1 MKTDTPQTIYLKNY
15 TPPAFL
21 VDTVDLDFVIETG
34 STTVTATLTMRRN
47 PATANQPLVLDGE
60 ELETLSVTVDGKKAT
75 FLATENTLTM
85 TDLPD
90 AFTLQT
96 VVRIDPD
103 KNTRLSGLYRSKDG
117 YFTQC
122 EAQGFRRITWFLDR
136 PDVMS
141 TYTVT
146 LHADKEALPILL
158 ANGNPVAQGEEA
170 NGRHWARWADPFRK
184 PCYLFA
190 LVAGK
195 LDGLF
200 DSFKTASGR
209 SVQLAI
215 YVEPGKLDQ
224 CPHAMAALQKSMRWD
239 EGRFGLECD
248 LDHYMIVAV
257 GDFNMGAMENKGL
270 NIFNTK
276 YVLARS
282 DVATDVDFENIDRVV
297 AHEYFH
303 NWTGNRV
310 TCRDW
315 FQLSLKEGLT
325 VFRDQEFGADEH
337 NPSVARIREVRGL
350 RAGQFPEDAG
360 PMAHPVRPASFVEI
374 NNFYT
379 ATVYDKGAEVVRMI
393 QTLIGRDN
401 FRLGMDEY
409 FRRHDGQAV
418 TCEDFVAAMATASGF
433 DFAPFMRWYS
443 QPGTPNVAVNGVFE
457 PKTGRYTLHF
467 KQSNSRASDQQPYL
481 IPIRTALF
489 DAAGQII
496 AGTEQTLLLS
506 ENTQQFHFDGIT
518 AEPVPSLL
526 RDFSAPVVLDF
537 AYTPEQL
544 TLLLAHES
552 DPFNAWEAGQRLAS
566 QLILNATAAIAAGQ
580 TPVWPESFVAA
591 ARRLLQTHAE
601 RGAAFVTE
609 ALTLPGESTLAE
621 ALDIVDPDALHAA
634 RNGLR
639 RHLAAALADELNTT
653 YATLAPSGAYQ
664 PTAEEA
670 GRRALRN
677 VCLSYLLELDGDGS
691 QKLARKLA
699 IEQFRSADNMTDQFG
714 ALAALAQTD
723 CPEREQALTEFYERW
738 QHEALVVDKW
748 LAAQSG
754 SRLPNTLTT
763 VKQLTAHPAFDIGN
777 PNKVYSLLRNFG
789 ANLVRFN
796 TAEGYAFVAEQ
807 IKLLDARNP
816 QVASRLARSFDRWQK
831 FDTGRQAHARLAL
844 ESIRDHAGLSRDV
857 AEVVTRALG
866 S

>member
-103 KNTRLSGLYRSKDG
+103 KNTRLSGMYRSKDG

-239 EGRFGLECD
+239 EQRFGLECD

-270 NIFNTK
+270 NIFSTK
-276 YVLARS
+276 YVLARG

-303 NWTGNRV
+303 N
-310 TCRDW
+310 
-315 FQLSLKEGLT
+315 
-325 VFRDQEFGADEH
+325 
-337 NPSVARIREVRGL
+337 
-350 RAGQFPEDAG
+350 
-360 PMAHPVRPASFVEI
+360 
-374 NNFYT
+374 
-379 ATVYDKGAEVVRMI
+379 
-393 QTLIGRDN
+393 
-401 FRLGMDEY
+401 
-409 FRRHDGQAV
+409 
-418 TCEDFVAAMATASGF
+418 
-433 DFAPFMRWYS
+433 
-443 QPGTPNVAVNGVFE
+443 
-457 PKTGRYTLHF
+457 
-467 KQSNSRASDQQPYL
+467 
-481 IPIRTALF
+481 
-489 DAAGQII
+489 
-496 AGTEQTLLLS
+496 
-506 ENTQQFHFDGIT
+506 
-518 AEPVPSLL
+518 
-526 RDFSAPVVLDF
+526 
-537 AYTPEQL
+537 
-544 TLLLAHES
+544 
-552 DPFNAWEAGQRLAS
+552 
-566 QLILNATAAIAAGQ
+566 
-580 TPVWPESFVAA
+580 
-591 ARRLLQTHAE
+591 
-601 RGAAFVTE
+601 
-609 ALTLPGESTLAE
+609 
-621 ALDIVDPDALHAA
+621 
-634 RNGLR
+634 
-639 RHLAAALADELNTT
+639 
-653 YATLAPSGAYQ
+653 
-664 PTAEEA
+664 
-670 GRRALRN
+670 
-677 VCLSYLLELDGDGS
+677 
-691 QKLARKLA
+691 
-699 IEQFRSADNMTDQFG
+699 
-714 ALAALAQTD
+714 
-723 CPEREQALTEFYERW
+723 
-738 QHEALVVDKW
+738 
-748 LAAQSG
+748 
-754 SRLPNTLTT
+754 
-763 VKQLTAHPAFDIGN
+763 
-777 PNKVYSLLRNFG
+777 
-789 ANLVRFN
+789 
-796 TAEGYAFVAEQ
+796 
-807 IKLLDARNP
+807 
-816 QVASRLARSFDRWQK
+816 
-831 FDTGRQAHARLAL
+831 
-844 ESIRDHAGLSRDV
+844 
-857 AEVVTRALG
+857 
-866 S
+866 